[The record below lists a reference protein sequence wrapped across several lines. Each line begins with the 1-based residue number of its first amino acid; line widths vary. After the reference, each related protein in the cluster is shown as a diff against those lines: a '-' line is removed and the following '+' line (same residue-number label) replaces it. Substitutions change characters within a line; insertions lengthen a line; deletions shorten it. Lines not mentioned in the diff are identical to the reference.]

1 MPAIAFKPIHKRA
14 YPTYKYRE
22 LLESISSDDEVRKLI
37 QSHGFESPS
46 VPVIKG
52 WRMRNSIP
60 TKWLP
65 LLMHKAMQDGALMD
79 VGKLMKGPFE

>member
-1 MPAIAFKPIHKRA
+1 MPAIALKPIHLRA

-22 LLESISSDDEVRKLI
+22 LLESIGSDDEVRKLI
-37 QSHGFESPS
+37 RSHGFEAPTT
-46 VPVIKG
+46 PVIKG

-79 VGKLMKGPFE
+79 VSKLLKEPFE

>member
-1 MPAIAFKPIHKRA
+1 MTAIAFKPIHKRA

-22 LLESISSDDEVRKLI
+22 LLEAIGSDEEVRKLI
-37 QSHGFESPS
+37 RSHGYESPS
-46 VPVIKG
+46 IPVIKG

-65 LLMHKAMQDGALMD
+65 LLMHKAMQDGSLRD
-79 VGKLMKGPFE
+79 VSWLLKVPFE